1 MPHHSINRKR
11 VYTIIQVG
19 NLHDIPS
26 RTYDIVLMIAVLLNL
41 FIAIFETFPQS
52 AAYLPVLDFF
62 ETVTVLFFTADYA
75 LRIWTA
81 DYYYEHLHLPA
92 GKARLKFIFSWVGLV
107 DFLSCIP
114 FFIPMGGGVF
124 RLFRIIRILRI
135 FRIHNYADPLHVIAS
150 VIMKK
155 KGQLLSS
162 SFIVLILMTAASLL
176 MYSLEHEAQPEA
188 FANAFSGFWW
198 AANTLLT
205 VGYGDVVPVTLAGKI
220 CGVLLTFLGV
230 GMVAIPTGILS
241 AGFMEQVSSLKQN
254 QQLDEIKHILTL
266 AEANAQARHEEQ
278 RHSIITSS
286 TPSEDA
292 PSQMLHTGASSD
304 EPYRYCPYCGRQL
317 PK

>member
-1 MPHHSINRKR
+1 MSRKR

-19 NLHDIPS
+19 NLNDLPS
-26 RTYDIVLMIAVLLNL
+26 RAYDITLMIAVLMNL

-52 AAYLPVLDFF
+52 QPYLPVLDVF
-62 ETVTVLFFTADYA
+62 EVITVLFFTADYI

-81 DYYYEHLHLPA
+81 DFYYEHLRLTPS
-92 GKARLKFIFSWVGLV
+92 KARLKFIFSWVGLV

-114 FFIPMGGGVF
+114 YFIPMGGGVF
-124 RLFRIIRILRI
+124 RLFRIVRILRI
-135 FRIHNYADPLHVIAS
+135 FRIHNYADPLHVIAN
-150 VIMKK
+150 VIIKK

-176 MYSLEHEAQPEA
+176 MYSLEHDAQPDA

-205 VGYGDVVPVTLAGKI
+205 VGYGDVVPITLAGKI
-220 CGVLLTFLGV
+220 CGVILTFLGV

-241 AGFMEQVSSLKQN
+241 AGFMEQVSSLKHHED
-254 QQLDEIKHILTL
+254 LAEIKHILTL
-266 AEANAQARHEEQ
+266 AEVNAQARHEEQ
-278 RHSIITSS
+278 QQSIITGSLNADCRQTVLQS
-286 TPSEDA
+286 GN
-292 PSQMLHTGASSD
+292 QD
-304 EPYRYCPYCGRQL
+304 EPYHFCPYCGHKL

>member
-1 MPHHSINRKR
+1 MIRKR

-19 NLHDIPS
+19 NLNDIPS

-52 AAYLPVLDFF
+52 VPHLPLLNFL
-62 ETVTVLFFTADYA
+62 EAVTVLFFTVDYV

-81 DYYYEHLHLPA
+81 DYYYEHLRLSPA
-92 GKARLKFIFSWVGLV
+92 KARLKFIFSWVGLV

-114 FFIPMGGGVF
+114 YFLPMGGGVF

-135 FRIHNYADPLHVIAS
+135 FRIHNYADPLHVIAN
-150 VIMKK
+150 VLIKK

-176 MYSLEHEAQPEA
+176 MYSLEHEAQPDA

-198 AANTLLT
+198 AVNTLLT
-205 VGYGDVVPVTLAGKI
+205 VGYGDVVPITLAGKI
-220 CGVLLTFLGV
+220 CGVILTFLGV

-241 AGFMEQVSSLKQN
+241 AGFMEQVSSLKQS
-254 QQLDEIKHILTL
+254 QDLAEIKHILTL
-266 AEANAQARHEEQ
+266 AEANAQARYEEQ
-278 RHSIITSS
+278 KESIITSS
-286 TPSEDA
+286 SNFAGNCTPPVLQTDTPEN
-292 PSQMLHTGASSD
+292 
-304 EPYRYCPYCGRQL
+304 PYNFCPYCGHQL

>member
-1 MPHHSINRKR
+1 MIRKR

-19 NLHDIPS
+19 NLNDIPS
-26 RTYDIVLMIAVLLNL
+26 RTYDISLMIAVLLNL

-52 AAYLPVLDFF
+52 DAHLPLLNVL
-62 ETVTVLFFTADYA
+62 EAVTVLFFTVDYA

-81 DYYYEHLHLPA
+81 DYNYEHLRLPA
-92 GKARLKFIFSWVGLV
+92 AKARLKFIFSWVGLV

-114 FFIPMGGGVF
+114 YFLPMGGGVF

-135 FRIHNYADPLHVIAS
+135 FRIHNYADPLHVIAN
-150 VIMKK
+150 VLIKK

-162 SFIVLILMTAASLL
+162 SFIVLILMIAASLL

-205 VGYGDVVPVTLAGKI
+205 VGYGDVVPITLAGKI
-220 CGVLLTFLGV
+220 CGVILTFLGV

-241 AGFMEQVSSLKQN
+241 AGFMEQVSSLKQS
-254 QQLDEIKHILTL
+254 QDLAEIKHILTL
-266 AEANAQARHEEQ
+266 AEANARARHEEQ
-278 RHSIITSS
+278 QQSIITGTSCFTGSS
-286 TPSEDA
+286 TQQILQADTPEEA
-292 PSQMLHTGASSD
+292 
-304 EPYRYCPYCGRQL
+304 YNFCPYCGHQL